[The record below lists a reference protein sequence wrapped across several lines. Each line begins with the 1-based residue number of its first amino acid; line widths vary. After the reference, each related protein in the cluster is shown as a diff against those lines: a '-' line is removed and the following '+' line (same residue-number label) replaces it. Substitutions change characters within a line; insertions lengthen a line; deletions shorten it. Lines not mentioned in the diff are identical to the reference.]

1 MIHINGDRKESIFKV
16 FGYHVHIQLNKIYN
30 IIYGLHFKMQLTNL
44 VNSCKSN
51 IILLLSSF
59 LFLVDMS
66 DRNSFSSIIMYI
78 MTLIFINFV
87 ISFDSISFT
96 FLTKD
101 ETIVYFEIW

>member
-1 MIHINGDRKESIFKV
+1 
-16 FGYHVHIQLNKIYN
+16 
-30 IIYGLHFKMQLTNL
+30 MQLINL

-51 IILLLSSF
+51 IILLSTF
-59 LFLVDMS
+59 LFLVNMS
-66 DRNSFSSIIMYI
+66 DRNSFSSIIMY

>member
-1 MIHINGDRKESIFKV
+1 
-16 FGYHVHIQLNKIYN
+16 
-30 IIYGLHFKMQLTNL
+30 MQLINL

-51 IILLLSSF
+51 IILSSSF
-59 LFLVDMS
+59 LFLVNMS
-66 DRNSFSSIIMYI
+66 DRNSFSSIIMY

-101 ETIVYFEIW
+101 ETIAYFEIW

>member
-1 MIHINGDRKESIFKV
+1 
-16 FGYHVHIQLNKIYN
+16 
-30 IIYGLHFKMQLTNL
+30 MQLINL

-51 IILLLSSF
+51 IILSSSF
-59 LFLVDMS
+59 LFLVNMS
-66 DRNSFSSIIMYI
+66 DRNSFSSIIMY